1 MSERKGTPVGILV
14 FIASIILL
22 DVAYLAYQGYSL
34 LFNLEYFTELLSFST
49 PALMLWGDLV
59 FVLLSLSIIPYGF
72 LKKKQGARL
81 FAFVFLFYAVI
92 RVVLYMFMTGE
103 KTMGFLVFTV
113 LVILMMYLLMS
124 SAAEYFKHPSTA
136 IIPSDMVTEYTY
148 GLYTLY
154 SKLVHLKNGKNQLIY
169 FFSKKPPKSGTP
181 TMLPQGYHVQVSDR
195 SGLPYLKKDPEAFSV
210 SS

>member
-49 PALMLWGDLV
+49 PTLMLWGDLV

-72 LKKKQGARL
+72 LKKKQGTRF

-103 KTMGFLVFTV
+103 KTMGFPVFTV
-113 LVILMMYLLMS
+113 LVILMMYLLLS
-124 SAAEYFKHPSTA
+124 SVTDYFKHPSTA
-136 IIPSDMVTEYTY
+136 IIPSYMVTEYTY

-154 SKLVHLKNGKNQLIY
+154 SKVVHLKNGKNQLIY

-181 TMLPQGYHVQVSDR
+181 TTLPQGHHVQVSER